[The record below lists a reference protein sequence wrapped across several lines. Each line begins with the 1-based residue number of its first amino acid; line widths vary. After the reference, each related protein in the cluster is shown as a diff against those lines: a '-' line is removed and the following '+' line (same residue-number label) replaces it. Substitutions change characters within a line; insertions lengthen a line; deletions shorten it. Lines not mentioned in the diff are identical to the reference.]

1 VRIGADE
8 SLKGIKHWVV
18 GANEDGYHY
27 VGAEQGRDFTVD
39 FWADLCTAKA
49 GDSCPECGKPITLAR
64 GIEVGQIFE
73 LGDKYS
79 KTMGATFSDEDGKE
93 RPFIMGCYGIGV
105 SRSMAAVVEQYN
117 DEYGIKWP
125 ATIAP
130 AHVCILPLSVN
141 DDLVLPTA
149 EKLAG
154 ELSAVGLEVVI
165 DDRKERPGVKFA
177 DADLIGWPLQIIL
190 GKRGLSNGV
199 YEVKNRH
206 TGDRF
211 EISVDEFND
220 IVSMIRHQPAL
231 ASAALRQLLEES
243 QARAN
248 RA

>member
-1 VRIGADE
+1 
-8 SLKGIKHWVV
+8 
-18 GANEDGYHY
+18 
-27 VGAEQGRDFTVD
+27 
-39 FWADLCTAKA
+39 
-49 GDSCPECGKPITLAR
+49 
-64 GIEVGQIFE
+64 
-73 LGDKYS
+73 
-79 KTMGATFSDEDGKE
+79 
-93 RPFIMGCYGIGV
+93 MGCYGIGV

-125 ATIAP
+125 ATMAP

-149 EKLAG
+149 EKLAR